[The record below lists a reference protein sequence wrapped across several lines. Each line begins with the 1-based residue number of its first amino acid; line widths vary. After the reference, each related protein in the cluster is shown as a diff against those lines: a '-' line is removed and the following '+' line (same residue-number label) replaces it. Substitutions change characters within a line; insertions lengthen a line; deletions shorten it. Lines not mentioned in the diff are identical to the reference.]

1 MGGDFLSAP
10 KRRGLT
16 SRRKGGGSEDG
27 LPSGFSS
34 SRRRRWTIQGPAA
47 SAKRNFCVF
56 VCIGLA
62 AMAFLALW
70 RRNSSGQMA
79 PSSVVG
85 ELPQEGFQG
94 REGSGGP
101 GPARPSLDTSLLEL
115 ERTLSPVPLQ
125 VLPASVGWQF
135 LNSQDSSPDHA
146 LLAMP
151 PRDPVDALNPEE
163 RTLLFLRIQ
172 KSGSNSLSDR
182 ILPPNSFNGKSIC
195 SDHDSRSVCGYSVAV
210 ERKAHAA
217 TSKGKFQLPPA
228 KWEAAAMDRPEGAH
242 NDRMEKKGLNHCFCD
257 IVMRI
262 EHIRWMTGHANECGA
277 FIGVSQNR
285 LKECQRI
292 RSSVGDEVWQDIQRT
307 CKPLAEKLLYNEE
320 TRVSLPKCSRFSWG
334 YGTPTRIQLSRE
346 VSTVL
351 SPISK
356 KKKKEKDRRKKK
368 KRIEEMVESGE
379 LSPEEAIVEP
389 PAGIEMHYSLQD
401 EEIRWLRDT
410 YNGMDFLS
418 GHFMSD
424 YHTVRKFPIP
434 HAHLYLPL
442 PLYAHFAALNL
453 NEGRGVPSVAGASW
467 DDSHEVSG
475 VVTDNLAI
483 LFVKLG
489 HKNGGFTYFTSMREP
504 LHRVVSQWNWYAPLC
519 PVTPAYAHPS
529 SLQASAPIDAF

>member
-1 MGGDFLSAP
+1 MG
-10 KRRGLT
+10 
-16 SRRKGGGSEDG
+16 
-27 LPSGFSS
+27 
-34 SRRRRWTIQGPAA
+34 
-47 SAKRNFCVF
+47 
-56 VCIGLA
+56 
-62 AMAFLALW
+62 
-70 RRNSSGQMA
+70 A

-85 ELPQEGFQG
+85 ELPQKGFQS

-125 VLPASVGWQF
+125 VLPASLGWQF

-172 KSGSNSLSDR
+172 KTGSYSLSNR

-195 SDHDSRSVCGYSVAV
+195 SDHDSRSVCGYSLAV
-210 ERKAHAA
+210 ERKARAE

-242 NDRMEKKGLNHCFCD
+242 NDRMKKKGLNHCFCD

-346 VSTVL
+346 VSTAL
-351 SPISK
+351 FSLWNPM
-356 KKKKEKDRRKKK
+356 EEK

-401 EEIRWLRDT
+401 EEYAGYGTRTMGWTSSVVISCRIIIRLDT
-410 YNGMDFLS
+410 RM
-418 GHFMSD
+418 
-424 YHTVRKFPIP
+424 
-434 HAHLYLPL
+434 
-442 PLYAHFAALNL
+442 
-453 NEGRGVPSVAGASW
+453 GASHTLHPCE
-467 DDSHEVSG
+467 SRCIVSSANG
-475 VVTDNLAI
+475 TGL
-483 LFVKLG
+483 LG
-489 HKNGGFTYFTSMREP
+489 WTGATAQV
-504 LHRVVSQWNWYAPLC
+504 L
-519 PVTPAYAHPS
+519 
-529 SLQASAPIDAF
+529 